1 VTLRR
6 LQVPHQAFG
15 LQVSPLARDVRL
27 WRIQAPLLAGP
38 GDRLGALAVLGRPLP
53 PLTASGPRTWHWQIT
68 TLLSRLGAVGAASAT
83 LRGRR
88 ISRESNPKEERRASA
103 LVALSVGQRRVR
115 HPGCVDRPVRVRVP
129 V

>member
-1 VTLRR
+1 MTLRR

-38 GDRLGALAVLGRPLP
+38 GDRLGALVLGR
-53 PLTASGPRTWHWQIT
+53 PLTASGPRTRHWQIT